1 MKYTTVEHTAK
12 STDNIHILHGKIFI
26 PIGTPKATVQII
38 HGMSEHTEIYE
49 EFMGIL
55 AENGYVAFIHDQL
68 GHGKTAGSVEKL
80 GFFAEENG
88 DVILVDDAYNFA
100 AELLDSYKGLKH
112 ILFGHSMGSFVA
124 RICSEKY
131 PEMADGLIM
140 EGTGGSQKGSQFGL
154 AITDFGSKVKGLDY
168 KSELTQKVF
177 FDIYNYEFKEEKND
191 YSWITRDK
199 DIIQQH
205 INDEYFNFTF
215 SLKAMNDLVM
225 LSTKCNSDEWFDNYR
240 KDLPTLIIS
249 GEKDPVGENGRGVME
264 IFKNLES
271 RGVGD
276 LSFKLYSE
284 CRHELIHELNK
295 EEVFEDILCWIGNRW
310 ATPGGHAIRAH
321 SFI

>member
-12 STDNIHILHGKIFI
+12 STDNIHTLYGKIYI
-26 PIGTPKATVQII
+26 PIGTPKATIQII
-38 HGMSEHTEIYE
+38 HGMSEHTELYD
-49 EFMGIL
+49 EFMSIL

-68 GHGKTAGSVEKL
+68 GHGKTAGSVDKL

-88 DVILVDDAYNFA
+88 DKILVDDAYSFA
-100 AELLDSYKGLKH
+100 AELLESYKGLKH

-131 PEMADGLIM
+131 PEMADGIIIA
-140 EGTGGSQKGSQFGL
+140 GTGGSQKGSQLGL
-154 AITDFGSKVKGLDY
+154 AITDLGSKVKGLDY

-199 DIIQQH
+199 DIIEKH
-205 INDEYFNFTF
+205 KNDEYFNFTF
-215 SLKAMNDLVM
+215 
-225 LSTKCNSDEWFDNYR
+225 
-240 KDLPTLIIS
+240 LIIS

-264 IFKNLES
+264 VFKNLEKREVS
-271 RGVGD
+271 D

-284 CRHELIHELNK
+284 CRHELLNELNR
-295 EEVFEDILCWIGNRW
+295 EEVFEDILCWIGNR
-310 ATPGGHAIRAH
+310 IV
-321 SFI
+321 